1 MAWPDAGSIAWG
13 RGLQTHLAETARE
26 PSEAVA
32 LSVER
37 PLLQSCSR
45 DRVRKCQVTLGSC

>member
-13 RGLQTHLAETARE
+13 SELQTHLAVMTRE

-32 LSVER
+32 
-37 PLLQSCSR
+37 
-45 DRVRKCQVTLGSC
+45 